1 MKYLQLLKVR
11 GNSIMSY
18 EYCDLIMNAGRVLNP
33 IEINEIL
40 FDMKRNIFNLVSLLQ
55 YKIIVIDFDGTMCE
69 FKYTNTGRLLPCKD
83 SMIKYYT
90 GNLYENVRVL
100 KAMQFVLYECDPI
113 KMYVLTISQDSVKND
128 KTKMINSKFPMIRS
142 ENIIHV
148 KSVEDKMLF
157 LEELYEKYRKRIIFL
172 EDTANTLIDAEE
184 RFDFVQG
191 YHISSLI
198 P

>member
-1 MKYLQLLKVR
+1 M
-11 GNSIMSY
+11 NY
-18 EYCDLIMNAGRVLNP
+18 EYSDLIMNAGRVLNP
-33 IEINEIL
+33 IEIDDVL

-55 YKIIVIDFDGTMCE
+55 YKIVVIDFDGTMCE
-69 FKYTNTGRLLPCKD
+69 FKYTNTGRLLPCKN
-83 SMIKYYT
+83 SEVETYT
-90 GNLYENVRVL
+90 GNIYENARAL
-100 KAMQFVLYECDPI
+100 KAMQFVLSECDPV
-113 KMYVLTISQDSVKND
+113 KMYVLTISKDSVKTG
-128 KTKMINSKFPMIRS
+128 KTRIINSKFPMIRN

-148 KSVEDKMLF
+148 KSVEDKMLV
-157 LEELYEKYRKRIIFL
+157 LKDLYEKYRKRIIFL